1 MLSDNIRFA
10 RISCGYT
17 QQQMAD
23 YLGIKRSSYTYYE
36 TGHTPFPIELLPML
50 TVAFGVSTEW
60 LLSARISFSSGE
72 ETLPSVADSRLP
84 GLAKLTEEERE
95 LLLMLRKHKLTTEVM
110 QQVRE
115 KTGAKSVDE

>member
-10 RISCGYT
+10 RMSCGYT

-36 TGHTPFPIELLPML
+36 TGHTPFPIELLPLL

-60 LLSARISFSSGE
+60 LLSAKINFSSGDD
-72 ETLPSVADSRLP
+72 TLPSVADSRLP

-95 LLLMLRKHKLTTEVM
+95 LLLMLRKHNITTQVT

-115 KTGAKSVDE
+115 MTGEKSVEE